1 MKLTKFEHSCMVLE
15 KGGSVLVIDP
25 GSYTAPLEDLGGV
38 VAIVITH
45 EHADH
50 WSAEHL
56 SRLLD
61 RNPNARIIGSGGVA
75 ALAAEFSVEV
85 VTDGDEL
92 EVDPFSLRFFG
103 KQHAMIHSSIPIIDN
118 VGVLVDDNFYYG
130 GDSFTVPAA
139 SVQTLA
145 VPIGAPWLKIAEVMD
160 YVDAIKPKRAI
171 PAHEAVLSV
180 IGRNMANGRVDM
192 VTTLGGGEFFPLEPG
207 ESLEI

>member
-92 EVDPFSLRFFG
+92 DVDPFSLRFFG

-171 PAHEAVLSV
+171 PAHEAGLSV